1 MTKPQIIKNTKLKW
15 NNNFGIRGG
24 RKNTNLMK
32 SFDSC
37 YILLFFS
44 IFILNGCAT
53 KIPVVNDLKSYHE
66 SPYGGYIE
74 VRVQGVQ
81 DILKFKG
88 ELISVDSKKIIVRT
102 LQIPNDIRPFAVKDI
117 ISYKIYFAS
126 EKSGGM
132 EGFFIFNSLATL
144 THGYFLLVTA
154 PANLGIMSIIQSN
167 KNKNLS
173 FSSKEIP
180 INQLYKFARFPN
192 GLPPNITIHNL
203 KNLIK

>member
-1 MTKPQIIKNTKLKW
+1 
-15 NNNFGIRGG
+15 
-24 RKNTNLMK
+24 MK
-32 SFDSC
+32 SFDIR
-37 YILLFFS
+37 YILLLFS
-44 IFILNGCAT
+44 IIFLMGCAT
-53 KIPVVNDLKSYHE
+53 KIPVVNDINTYHE

-102 LQIPNDIRPFAVKDI
+102 LQIPNDIRPFSVKDI
-117 ISYKIYFAS
+117 ISYKVYIGY
-126 EKSGGM
+126 EKSTGM
-132 EGFFIFNSLATL
+132 EAFYILNSLATL
-144 THGYFLLVTA
+144 THGYFLLLTA
-154 PANLGIMSIIQSN
+154 PANLGIMSIIQNN

-173 FSSKEIP
+173 FTSKEIP